1 MACPGE
7 LVLLREIESASEAL
21 LRDIGI
27 GPFAEDEADDYLN
40 HATVVLVA
48 GEPPVGF
55 ASVDIVDDAAH
66 LRQLSV
72 VPSSG
77 RQGRGAALVTA
88 VCAWAA
94 ANGHGAVTLTTFR
107 DVPWNAPFYRRLGF
121 EIIDELPPGLA
132 AIRAHERSAGA
143 DDFGPRVA
151 MRKTLGDANS
161 PGDAPTTVG

>member
-1 MACPGE
+1 MTDPREVRVARPGE

-21 LRDIGI
+21 FRDIGI
-27 GPFAEDEADDYLN
+27 GPFTEDEADESLE
-40 HATVVLVA
+40 HAAVVFVS

-55 ASVDIVDDAAH
+55 ASVDIVDDAPH

-77 RQGRGAALVTA
+77 RQGRGTALVTA

-121 EIIDELPPGLA
+121 EVIDELPPDLA
-132 AIRAHERSAGA
+132 AIRAHERSAGD

-151 MRKTLGDANS
+151 MRKTLG
-161 PGDAPTTVG
+161 T